1 MSHAEGGRPSLT
13 AGAPVDIAV
22 DLGRGLVLSNPV
34 IAASGTFGY
43 GVELVR
49 FFPPG
54 RLGAIVGKTITT
66 ERREG
71 NPAPRMW
78 ETPAGMLNSIGL
90 QNPGIEGFLHDLL
103 PRMQGL
109 GCPIVANVAGEDPE
123 DFARLAARVGAAP
136 GVAAV
141 ELNLSCPNVSHGLD
155 LAVDPRAC
163 EAAVAACRR
172 ATDKPLW
179 AKLTPNITSVAPIAR
194 AAEAG
199 GADALV
205 MGNTVVGMAVDWRTG
220 RPRLP
225 RGTGGLSGPAIR
237 PIALRMARVCVESV
251 KIPVIGCGGILTA
264 EDALEF
270 LCVGCRAVQVGTAT
284 FRDPLAGLDLVEAL
298 APLLRSAG
306 FASLA
311 ELVGSYRPPGAD
323 LAVIPMSATV
333 DE

>member
-1 MSHAEGGRPSLT
+1 MSHEGGGR
-13 AGAPVDIAV
+13 APLPADTPIDLSVE
-22 DLGRGLVLSNPV
+22 LGRGLRLANPV

-90 QNPGIEGFLHDLL
+90 QNPGIDGFLHDLL

-109 GCPIVANVAGEDPE
+109 GSPIVANVAGEDVQ
-123 DFARLAARVGAAP
+123 DFARLAARAGAAP
-136 GVAAV
+136 GVAAI

-155 LAVDPRAC
+155 LAVDPRVC
-163 EAAVAACRR
+163 ESAVAACRR
-172 ATDKPLW
+172 ETDLPLW
-179 AKLTPNITSVAPIAR
+179 AKLTPNITNIAPIAR

-205 MGNTVVGMAVDWRTG
+205 MGNTVVGMAVDWRSG

-237 PIALRMARVCVESV
+237 PIALRLSRVCVESV
-251 KIPVIGCGGILTA
+251 RIPVIGCGGILGP

-284 FRDPLAGLDLVEAL
+284 FRDPMAGLDVVEGL

-306 FASLA
+306 FESLA
-311 ELVGSYRPPGAD
+311 ELIGSYRPPGKD
-323 LAVIPMSATV
+323 LAVIPMSAVV